1 MFSPALQAAAMQRQ
15 SRKRF
20 LEALDDLSRAQ
31 AVSKKIKMHRI
42 IAKATIAVLT
52 EDVEQERLSMA
63 AIHAIFKHAG
73 L

>member
-1 MFSPALQAAAMQRQ
+1 MFSSALQAAVMQRQ

-63 AIHAIFKHAG
+63 TIHAIFKHAG